1 MPTTVNIQKNIKKY
15 HTLVGHMFLLIII
28 MVTHSK
34 KCACVRVICLFALR
48 DSVRDVM
55 SANLKEA
62 FNDILLVVN
71 AEVVLRYQQH
81 ILQRPLILPRS
92 ANSSIMRSYKVL
104 GCQIFSDRRL
114 LQSWTKVNVY
124 RGKKEQSCAF
134 SDGIY

>member
-1 MPTTVNIQKNIKKY
+1 MPHNI
-15 HTLVGHMFLLIII
+15 LLIIVQI
-28 MVTHSK
+28 TDDK
-34 KCACVRVICLFALR
+34 KCACVRLMYFCAFR

-55 SANLKEA
+55 TANLKEA

-114 LQSWTKVNVY
+114 LLCTN
-124 RGKKEQSCAF
+124 
-134 SDGIY
+134 